1 MYRCIEEKD
10 ADDESVG
17 KWRLEGSGVGGPP
30 CYSKLKKNNN
40 GALTLTETETETEMD
55 EMASVL
61 NGISVSVQYEQLLQ
75 NSTQT
80 TF

>member
-10 ADDESVG
+10 ADDESIG

-30 CYSKLKKNNN
+30 PEPCYSKLKKNNN
-40 GALTLTETETETEMD
+40 GALTETETEMD